1 MEHKHLFDESELASL
16 RKAEFDQ
23 RAARTYD
30 MLSGGFRWSDER
42 LDLATNTWA
51 FRYVLGYRASL
62 SNGAALH
69 ELRAAWDQLLSACP
83 DWPGFRP
90 ERCATALAAELA
102 QECERVVAE
111 LDAVIEE

>member
-42 LDLATNTWA
+42 LDLAALFNHGA
-51 FRYVLGYRASL
+51 GLLHL
-62 SNGAALH
+62 STTCRL
-69 ELRAAWDQLLSACP
+69 
-83 DWPGFRP
+83 
-90 ERCATALAAELA
+90 
-102 QECERVVAE
+102 
-111 LDAVIEE
+111 I